1 MTLKVYTSRMTFG
14 GPDTLDVTRSG
25 NHPTGVL
32 FAPSWGLVQPYLN
45 ARQSG
50 LETLALWRKYEDA
63 YRAEMERTRKV
74 YPSRWSDL
82 LSRES
87 VTLLCFCV
95 NPQRC
100 HRTVLAAMLG
110 ELGASVMG
118 ERQLSMF

>member
-1 MTLKVYTSRMTFG
+1 MKLIFRGGSFLVGDFFSRHN
-14 GPDTLDVTRSG
+14 RSG
-25 NHPTGVL
+25 DD
-32 FAPSWGLVQPYLN
+32 FPSH
-45 ARQSG
+45 
-50 LETLALWRKYEDA
+50 
-63 YRAEMERTRKV
+63 
-74 YPSRWSDL
+74 WSDL